1 MDKEEAWV
9 WFIKGCGR
17 GLMDEYNSGYEEL
30 QEEFRQIPSVR
41 EFFEKEYQEWKYK
54 KQKVE

>member
-54 KQKVE
+54 KY